1 MMNRRY
7 FPPLHEL
14 KKSFKLRSREYL
26 SENTLHGFRYFVDSS
41 RPTWE
46 RFVWFLCTVLSL
58 CAALGIIV
66 TIFEKFVTNPTLTGV
81 VVGQENS
88 QNMLPSITL
97 CMTSDYLDLSRVS
110 EDEGI
115 TYESYYNWD
124 WKPIVNITSPKLSQS
139 LSDIFLQ
146 ITPSCDN
153 LLADCFKQGIR
164 KHCKK
169 IFKKMLTPAGICCKS
184 LTAIARSA
192 NDDMKSRFTLKYYK
206 KFINLYFF
214 GNDEEIPERE
224 SPISYTMRR
233 NMEFMLSLTVTDA
246 SGEMRILTHSQRQCI
261 FYDEGI
267 SYNNCM
273 MECRKKTIHKVCG
286 CLPWFYSK
294 NKLEECS
301 LEQYSC
307 LSDNENR
314 LRTPKCASDCYL
326 YCNHTTYI
334 FETIVNGDVTV
345 VDARWPLVRY
355 RREVRFGWL
364 DLVVSFG
371 GIMGLFL
378 GYSILTTIELIYYFS
393 LRFYCGAVVVHDDHI
408 NKRFKIINVIKKPK
422 QVKLP
427 TTMMYYDYVE

>member
-1 MMNRRY
+1 MI
-7 FPPLHEL
+7 
-14 KKSFKLRSREYL
+14 SRL
-26 SENTLHGFRYFVDSS
+26 ND
-41 RPTWE
+41 

-153 LLADCFKQGIR
+153 LLADCFK
-164 KHCKK
+164 H
-169 IFKKMLTPAGICCKS
+169 
-184 LTAIARSA
+184 
-192 NDDMKSRFTLKYYK
+192 
-206 KFINLYFF
+206 LYFF